1 MIVLRNLCKTYS
13 LFGERKLVAD
23 NINAVFPSN
32 TSVALLG
39 RNGAGKST
47 LLRMIAGTSDPTS
60 GEVLSTGSIS
70 FPVGFA
76 GSFHPDMTGA
86 QNTRFVARIY
96 GADTDAMMAYVE
108 EFAEL
113 GVHFQLPVRSYSSGM
128 RSRLSFGVSMALNFD
143 TYLIDEITAVGD
155 AEFQRKS
162 REVFKERMTNA
173 GAIFVSHSL
182 GKVRDMCKA
191 GAVLESGKLSYYD
204 DIEEAI
210 ERHIFNMNG
219 PQTSANASLTG
230 SGAGTDSETGEDL
243 DFPEDARMLFC
254 LGAPQ
259 TGTELV
265 WDYLRRHRSCL
276 FPPTREMHYF
286 DILAGQAEETLR
298 RRQKNLRALVSRL
311 QPGKATE
318 NQVTLQALADVA
330 ELLAIYT
337 PAEAGHDRHRRYID
351 LMLKNR
357 NAQSVICDFTPGYIT
372 LAAENFAEMAKVG
385 AARFMVMLRDPA
397 ERLWAQI
404 CASVAATEPS
414 ASALLQTCTKTV
426 QTMLADGAI
435 STLIETDYARAI
447 TALEEQVMP
456 ARIKYMFY
464 EELTLPTA
472 MAELCDFLSIRPRP
486 VEPVAPAAIGPGL
499 TPPELPAALRTE
511 LRAQLHPQYDYARQR
526 FGDALP
532 EAWQ

>member
-13 LFGERKLVAD
+13 LFGEHKLVAD

-173 GAIFVSHSL
+173 GAIFVSHSI
-182 GKVRDMCKA
+182 GKVRDMCQA
-191 GAVLESGKLSYYD
+191 GAVLEAGKLSYYD

-219 PQTSANASLTG
+219 PQSSLSVALAGTGAS
-230 SGAGTDSETGEDL
+230 TDSETGETL

-265 WDYLRRHRSCL
+265 WEYLRRHRSCH

-286 DILAGQAEETLR
+286 DILAGQAEDTLR

-318 NQVTLQALADVA
+318 NQGTLQALADVA

-337 PAEAGHDRHRRYID
+337 PAQAGRDRHRRYID

-357 NAQSVICDFTPGYIT
+357 RAQSVICDITPGYIN
-372 LAAENFAEMAKVG
+372 LAAENFAEMAEVG
-385 AARFMVMLRDPA
+385 TARFVVMLRDPV

-404 CASVAATEPS
+404 CASAATADLADS
-414 ASALLQTCTKTV
+414 AALQTCTETA
-426 QTMLADGAI
+426 QAMLADGSIAA
-435 STLIETDYARAI
+435 LIEADYARAI
-447 TALEEQVMP
+447 TALEAQVMP

-464 EELTLPTA
+464 EEMALPTA
-472 MAELCDFLSIRPRP
+472 MADLCDFLSIRPRP
-486 VEPVAPAAIGPGL
+486 VDAAEPAPVGPGL
-499 TPPELPAALRTE
+499 TPPELPAVLRAALRQ
-511 LRAQLHPQYDYARQR
+511 QLQPQYDFARQR

>member
-23 NINAVFPSN
+23 NIKAVFPSN
-32 TSVALLG
+32 TSGALLG

-47 LLRMIAGTSDPTS
+47 LLRMIAGTSDPSS

-76 GSFHPDMTGA
+76 GSFHPDMSGA

-173 GAIFVSHSL
+173 GAIFVSHSI
-182 GKVRDMCKA
+182 GKVRDMCQA
-191 GAVLESGKLSYYD
+191 GAVLEAGKLSYYD

-210 ERHIFNMNG
+210 ERHLFNMNG
-219 PQTSANASLTG
+219 PQTSPSVAAPGTGAS
-230 SGAGTDSETGEDL
+230 TDSETGETL
-243 DFPEDARMLFC
+243 DFPEDARMMFA

-265 WDYLRRHRSCL
+265 WEYLRRHRSCH

-286 DILAGQAEETLR
+286 DILAGQAEDTLR

-311 QPGKATE
+311 QPGKASE
-318 NQVTLQALADVA
+318 NQLTLQALADLA
-330 ELLAIYT
+330 ELLAIYA
-337 PAEAGHDRHRRYID
+337 PAGAGRDRHRRYID

-357 NAQSVICDFTPGYIT
+357 RAQSVICDITPSYMD
-372 LAAENFAEMAKVG
+372 LAEQDFAEMAKVG
-385 AARFMVMLRDPA
+385 AARFVFMLRDPVD
-397 ERLWAQI
+397 RLWAQI
-404 CASVAATEPS
+404 CASAAVPRLS
-414 ASALLQTCTKTV
+414 DAKFSQTCIGLA
-426 QTMLADGAI
+426 QAMLADGSIRTA
-435 STLIETDYARAI
+435 LEADYARAM
-447 TALEEQVMP
+447 TALEAQVMP

-464 EELTLPTA
+464 EQMTQPTA
-472 MAELCDFLSIRPRP
+472 MADLCEFLSIRPRP
-486 VEPVAPAAIGPGL
+486 VEPVVDTSGGGGLASPKLPA
-499 TPPELPAALRTE
+499 ELRAALRQE
-511 LRAQLHPQYDYARQR
+511 LHPQYDHARQR